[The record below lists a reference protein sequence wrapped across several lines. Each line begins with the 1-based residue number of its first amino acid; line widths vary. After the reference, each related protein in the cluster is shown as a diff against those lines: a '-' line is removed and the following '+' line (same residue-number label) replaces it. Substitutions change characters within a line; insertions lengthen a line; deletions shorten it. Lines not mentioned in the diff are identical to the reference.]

1 MNRNSGLFAYRKYIT
16 AAIAL
21 LFVIAIIAAL
31 IPQND
36 TPSTVSQNQQENVE
50 TVEEKRTITI
60 SAVGDLTLAA
70 DRGAPSGVTFND
82 VFEDEGGDTSYFFR
96 NVSGIFSHDD
106 LTIGNLECALSD
118 LGTRAD
124 KSFAFRGDPSYV
136 QILKDGSF
144 EAVNLANNHS
154 ADYGQEALSDTV
166 ANLDAAGVLS
176 FNGTDTVVTEIN
188 GIKVGLVGVNALNE
202 EGTSQLVPAIQSV
215 KTQGAQLVIASIH
228 WGVEKA
234 EEPESEQVTL
244 AHSAI
249 DAGADLILG
258 HHPHVVQGIEK
269 YNGRYIVYSLGNFCF
284 GGNTNPSDKDS
295 MIFQQ
300 TFSFTNG
307 TLVPD
312 DNTQIIPCRISGS
325 DSVNDYQP
333 DIATG
338 EDRTDIIDKI
348 TERSRLVGTDAA
360 LLYFGNEQTAFT
372 SSAQNAVSSSAL
384 PTALPESQRAT
395 PSPEPSPD
403 SSPETSPEAGS
414 ESEN

>member
-1 MNRNSGLFAYRKYIT
+1 MNKNSGLFAYRKYIT
-16 AAIAL
+16 AAIAV
-21 LFVIAIIAAL
+21 LFVIAIIIAL
-31 IPQND
+31 IPEN
-36 TPSTVSQNQQENVE
+36 TSPSQNEQGEQNTVE
-50 TVEEKRTITI
+50 TVEEQRTITI

-70 DRGAPSGVTFND
+70 DRGAPSGVSFND
-82 VFEDEGGDTSYFFR
+82 VFEEQGGNTAYFFQ
-96 NVSGIFSHDD
+96 NVAGIFSHDD

-118 LGTRAD
+118 QGTRAD

-136 QILKDGSF
+136 QILTDGSF

-166 ANLDAAGVLS
+166 ANLDAAGILS
-176 FNGTDTVVTEIN
+176 FSGTDTVMTEIN
-188 GIKVGLVGVNALNE
+188 GVKVGLVGVNALNE
-202 EGTSQLVPAIQSV
+202 EGSSQLVPAIQSL
-215 KTQGAQLVIASIH
+215 KTQGAQLVIASVH

-234 EEPESEQVTL
+234 EEPETEQVEL

-333 DIATG
+333 AIASG
-338 EDRTDIIDKI
+338 EERTAIIDKI
-348 TERSRLVGTDAA
+348 TERSRAVGTDAA
-360 LLYFGNEQTAFT
+360 LLYFGNEETALT
-372 SSAQNAVSSSAL
+372 SSAQNTSASSGL

-395 PSPEPSPD
+395 ASPAPSPTASPSD
-403 SSPETSPEAGS
+403 NGS
-414 ESEN
+414 GENQS